1 MLHRNYI
8 FHGILNTIKNNLQIN
23 IYSKNILT
31 ELRYACRKFISNN
44 IYVYYKRMLTP
55 FVCTRSFLN

>member
-1 MLHRNYI
+1 MLHRNYS
-8 FHGILNTIKNNLQIN
+8 FYGILNTIKNNSQIN
-23 IYSKNILT
+23 IYSRYILT

-55 FVCTRSFLN
+55 FVYTRSFLN